1 MEYRNY
7 KAYYNEVLSDT
18 NKNKAGKG
26 DEGYLPLSMQNT
38 LDCPDGAAQGNVR
51 QNPQQ
56 DSGTKASRVQMQV
69 YF

>member
-26 DEGYLPLSMQNT
+26 DEGYLPPSMQNT
-38 LDCPDGAAQGNVR
+38 LDCPDGAAQMTEGSAPSQAR
-51 QNPQQ
+51 P
-56 DSGTKASRVQMQV
+56 TKGEGP
-69 YF
+69 